1 MLHTKQILLLHAA
14 TLQQGKGK
22 EEVYLVQGAVW
33 LTSLRGQCE
42 ASGGAD
48 GGLVARVG
56 CGRKKE
62 KLAWWFLS
70 STRG

>member
-1 MLHTKQILLLHAA
+1 MLHTEQILLLHTA

-33 LTSLRGQCE
+33 LASLRGQYE

-48 GGLVARVG
+48 GGFGGQSWLW
-56 CGRKKE
+56 E
-62 KLAWWFLS
+62 EEETFS
-70 STRG
+70 